1 MRDPEGSHGARLRQ
15 LYLWR
20 HAKAVHGDMAD
31 FERSLTGRGH
41 RDAELVARW
50 MAEQEIEP
58 DEVLCSPARRT
69 TETWNALRRRLGGE
83 PVVKHPEGLYGAS
96 AAELLM
102 RVQSLPDTIGSV
114 LVVGHNPGLEQLAL
128 ELSGPDS
135 DTGELA
141 ALQLKF
147 PTGAVVVLET
157 AISTW
162 SALEKG
168 TARLVKLVRPRD
180 LR

>member
-1 MRDPEGSHGARLRQ
+1 
-15 LYLWR
+15 
-20 HAKAVHGDMAD
+20 
-31 FERSLTGRGH
+31 
-41 RDAELVARW
+41 
-50 MAEQEIEP
+50 
-58 DEVLCSPARRT
+58 
-69 TETWNALRRRLGGE
+69 
-83 PVVKHPEGLYGAS
+83 
-96 AAELLM
+96 M